1 MGILKELTKEYF
13 GEKVRK
19 EDEINIDGLE
29 VDIVSFKDNNGKKY
43 KRGYKPKDWYYLIKL
58 LERMVEVRGD
68 EGDFNDIDTS
78 EIESMNLLFYENK
91 TFNGNISGW
100 NVSKVKDMFGV
111 FHTTSFNQDI
121 SKWEFPN
128 VLNMNYMFCNA
139 TSFNQDISNWKFP
152 NVEDMSGMFDNATSF
167 NQPIGNWK
175 FPNVKNMS
183 CMFHNTTSFNQPIGD
198 WEFPKVEDM
207 TGMFYNAT
215 SFNQNISKWKIYG
228 VFDYGM
234 FENCPIKDEFKPK
247 ME

>member
-1 MGILKELTKEYF
+1 MGVLKDLTKEYF

-19 EDEINIDGLE
+19 EDDINIDGLE
-29 VDIVSFKDNNGKKY
+29 VDIVSFKDNNGNY
-43 KRGYKPKDWYYLIKL
+43 HRRGYKPKDLDNLKEL
-58 LERMVEVRGD
+58 LKRMIEVRGN

-128 VLNMNYMFCNA
+128 VLNMSYMFCNA

-152 NVEDMSGMFDNATSF
+152 KVTDMSAMFWGA
-167 NQPIGNWK
+167 K
-175 FPNVKNMS
+175 
-183 CMFHNTTSFNQPIGD
+183 
-198 WEFPKVEDM
+198 
-207 TGMFYNAT
+207 
-215 SFNQNISKWKIYG
+215 SFNQNISKWKFPKVTNMNYMFWDATSFNQDISNWNIQG
-228 VFDYGM
+228 VNVSDM
-234 FENCPIKDEFKPK
+234 FKYCPIKDEYKPK
-247 ME
+247 MK